1 MSTINSRIISNTCQ
15 YNELFMASH
24 NSRTQEISLMQKR
37 TQMKKELIQ
46 DLTYLAT
53 VGTQRSL
60 QTTLEEVFYQKQ
72 IYL

>member
-1 MSTINSRIISNTCQ
+1 
-15 YNELFMASH
+15 MASH

-60 QTTLEEVFYQKQ
+60 QTTLEEVF
-72 IYL
+72 